1 VSPKVSDEYKNQKK
15 TLLLQAAKR
24 VFLAKGYTKATMQ
37 DVMDEA
43 GIPRGALYAY
53 FDNVEHLYMELL
65 QFEDQQDV
73 LFFSPNDDETSW
85 QQITNWVHKQQKEIE
100 QIEQTLTQANSEY
113 FLSIRD
119 SKKQEG
125 VTYSTTR
132 YDRIVNTLTVLFQ
145 SGTKKGELQPRLPAE
160 MISRYLVSF
169 IDGLMLDTA
178 HLGPEKTRVAE
189 QMEAL
194 IFSLR
199 EMLGP
204 VQEK

>member
-1 VSPKVSDEYKNQKK
+1 MSPKVSDEYKNQKK

-43 GIPRGALYAY
+43 GISRGALYAY

-125 VTYSTTR
+125 DTYSTTR
-132 YDRIVNTLTVLFQ
+132 YDRIVNALTVLFQ

-178 HLGPEKTRVAE
+178 HLGAEKTRVAE

-194 IFSLR
+194 LFSLR
-199 EMLGP
+199 EMLRP
-204 VQEK
+204 VPEK

>member
-1 VSPKVSDEYKNQKK
+1 MSPKVSDEYKNQKK

-43 GIPRGALYAY
+43 GISRGALYAY

-85 QQITNWVHKQQKEIE
+85 QQITNWVRKQQKEIE

-119 SKKQEG
+119 SKKKEG
-125 VTYSTTR
+125 DTYSTTR
-132 YDRIVNTLTVLFQ
+132 YDRIVNALTVLFQ
-145 SGTKKGELQPRLPAE
+145 SGTNKGELQPRLPAE

-178 HLGPEKTRVAE
+178 HLGTEKTRVAE

-194 IFSLR
+194 LFSLR

>member
-1 VSPKVSDEYKNQKK
+1 MSPKVSDEYKNQKK
-15 TLLLQAAKR
+15 TMLLQAAKR
-24 VFLAKGYTKATMQ
+24 VFLAKGYTRATMQ

-43 GIPRGALYAY
+43 GISRGALYAY

-73 LFFSPNDDETSW
+73 LFVSPNDDETSW

-125 VTYSTTR
+125 DTYSTTR
-132 YDRIVNTLTVLFQ
+132 YDRIVNALTVLFQ

-160 MISRYLVSF
+160 MIARYLVSF

-199 EMLGP
+199 EMLRP

>member
-1 VSPKVSDEYKNQKK
+1 MSPKVSDKYKNEKK
-15 TLLLQAAKR
+15 KALLQAAKR
-24 VFLAKGYTKATMQ
+24 VFLTKGYTKATMQ

-43 GIPRGALYAY
+43 DISRGALYSY
-53 FDNVEHLYMELL
+53 FDNVEHLYRELL

-73 LFFSPNDDETSW
+73 LFFSPSNDETSW
-85 QQITNWVHKQQKEIE
+85 QQITNWVHKQQKEME

-119 SKKQEG
+119 VKTQDGDS
-125 VTYSTTR
+125 YSTTR
-132 YDRIVNTLTVLFQ
+132 YDRIVDALTVLFQ

-178 HLGPEKTRVAE
+178 HLGAEKTKVAE

-194 IFSLR
+194 VFSLR

-204 VQEK
+204 ASEK

>member
-1 VSPKVSDEYKNQKK
+1 MSPKVSDEYKNQKK

-24 VFLAKGYTKATMQ
+24 VFLAKGYTKTTMQ

-43 GIPRGALYAY
+43 GISRGALYAY

-119 SKKQEG
+119 SVKQEG
-125 VTYSTTR
+125 ETYSTTR
-132 YDRIVNTLTVLFQ
+132 YDRIVNALTVLFQ

-160 MISRYLVSF
+160 KISRYLVSF

-199 EMLGP
+199 EMLRP

>member
-1 VSPKVSDEYKNQKK
+1 MSPKVSDEYKNQKK
-15 TLLLQAAKR
+15 TMLLQAAKS
-24 VFLAKGYTKATMQ
+24 VFLAKGYTKTTMQ

-43 GIPRGALYAY
+43 GISRGALYAY

-65 QFEDQQDV
+65 QFEDQVNV

-85 QQITNWVHKQQKEIE
+85 QQITNWVHKQQKEME

-125 VTYSTTR
+125 ETYSTTR
-132 YDRIVNTLTVLFQ
+132 YDRIVNALTVLFQ

-178 HLGPEKTRVAE
+178 HLGAEKTRVAE

-194 IFSLR
+194 LFSLR
-199 EMLGP
+199 EMLRP
-204 VQEK
+204 VSGK

>member
-1 VSPKVSDEYKNQKK
+1 MSPKVSDEYKNQKK

-43 GIPRGALYAY
+43 GISRGALYAY

-65 QFEDQQDV
+65 QFEDQVDV

-125 VTYSTTR
+125 DTYSTTR
-132 YDRIVNTLTVLFQ
+132 YDRIVNALTVLFQ

-178 HLGPEKTRVAE
+178 HLGAEKTRVAE

-194 IFSLR
+194 LFSLR
-199 EMLGP
+199 EMLRP
-204 VQEK
+204 VPEK

>member
-1 VSPKVSDEYKNQKK
+1 MSPKVSDKYKNEKK
-15 TLLLQAAKR
+15 KALLQAAKR
-24 VFLAKGYTKATMQ
+24 VFLTKGYTKATMQ

-43 GIPRGALYAY
+43 GISRGALYSY
-53 FDNVEHLYMELL
+53 FDNVEHLYRELL

-85 QQITNWVHKQQKEIE
+85 QKITNWVHKQQKEME

-119 SKKQEG
+119 VKKQESNS
-125 VTYSTTR
+125 YSTTR
-132 YDRIVNTLTVLFQ
+132 YDRIVDALTVLFQ

-160 MISRYLVSF
+160 MISRYLVTF

-178 HLGPEKTRVAE
+178 HLGAEKTKVAE
-189 QMEAL
+189 QVEAL
-194 IFSLR
+194 VFSLR

-204 VQEK
+204 ASEK

>member
-1 VSPKVSDEYKNQKK
+1 MSPKVSDKYKNEKK
-15 TLLLQAAKR
+15 KALLQAAKR
-24 VFLAKGYTKATMQ
+24 VFLTKGYTKATMQ

-43 GIPRGALYAY
+43 GISRGALYSY
-53 FDNVEHLYMELL
+53 FDNVEHMYRELL

-85 QQITNWVHKQQKEIE
+85 QQITNWVHKQQKEME

-119 SKKQEG
+119 VKKQESNS
-125 VTYSTTR
+125 YSTTR
-132 YDRIVNTLTVLFQ
+132 YDRILDALTVLFQ

-160 MISRYLVSF
+160 MISRYLVTF

-178 HLGPEKTRVAE
+178 HLGAEKTKVAE
-189 QMEAL
+189 QVEAL
-194 IFSLR
+194 VFSLR

-204 VQEK
+204 ASEK

>member
-1 VSPKVSDEYKNQKK
+1 MSPKVSDEYKNQKK

-43 GIPRGALYAY
+43 GISRGALYAY

-85 QQITNWVHKQQKEIE
+85 QQITNWVHKQQKEME

-160 MISRYLVSF
+160 MVSRYLVSF

>member
-1 VSPKVSDEYKNQKK
+1 MSPKVSDEYKNQKK

-43 GIPRGALYAY
+43 GISRGALYAY

-100 QIEQTLTQANSEY
+100 QIELTLTQANSEY

-125 VTYSTTR
+125 DTYSTTR
-132 YDRIVNTLTVLFQ
+132 YDRIVNALTVLFQ

-178 HLGPEKTRVAE
+178 HLGAEKTRVAE
-189 QMEAL
+189 QIEAL
-194 IFSLR
+194 LFSLR

>member
-1 VSPKVSDEYKNQKK
+1 MSPKVSDEYKNQKK

-43 GIPRGALYAY
+43 GISRGALYAY

-125 VTYSTTR
+125 ETYSTTR

-160 MISRYLVSF
+160 MVSRYLVSF

-178 HLGPEKTRVAE
+178 HLGAEKTRVAE
-189 QMEAL
+189 QIEAL
-194 IFSLR
+194 LFSLR

>member
-1 VSPKVSDEYKNQKK
+1 MSPKVSDEYKNQKK
-15 TLLLQAAKR
+15 TMLLQAAKR
-24 VFLAKGYTKATMQ
+24 VFLAKGYTRATMQ

-43 GIPRGALYAY
+43 GISRGALYAY

-73 LFFSPNDDETSW
+73 LFVSPNDDETSW

-125 VTYSTTR
+125 DTYSTTR
-132 YDRIVNTLTVLFQ
+132 YDRIVNALTVLFQ

-194 IFSLR
+194 LFSLR
-199 EMLGP
+199 EMLRP

>member
-1 VSPKVSDEYKNQKK
+1 MSPKVSDEYKNQKK

-43 GIPRGALYAY
+43 GISRGALYAY

-125 VTYSTTR
+125 DTYSTTR
-132 YDRIVNTLTVLFQ
+132 YDRIVDALTVLFQ
-145 SGTKKGELQPRLPAE
+145 SGAKKGELQPRLPAE

-178 HLGPEKTRVAE
+178 HLGAEKTRVAE
-189 QMEAL
+189 QIEAL
-194 IFSLR
+194 LFSLR
-199 EMLGP
+199 EMLRP
-204 VQEK
+204 VPEK